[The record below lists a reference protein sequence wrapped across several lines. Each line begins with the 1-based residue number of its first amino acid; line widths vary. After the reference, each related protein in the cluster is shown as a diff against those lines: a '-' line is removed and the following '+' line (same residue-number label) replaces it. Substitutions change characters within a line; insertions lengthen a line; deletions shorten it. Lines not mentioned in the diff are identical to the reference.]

1 MSDFQKVRVTFMDA
15 DGKGVSAAM
24 WQLPS
29 GGNSAFI
36 RADHEN
42 YVGCLSWFNG
52 IDDVTV
58 TPINGLPTGAGAV
71 IRALALGVWAKY
83 GDVRDVY
90 ISDQSGVWWS
100 NNDGD
105 VFSKEQIEHDWTFE
119 ILSEGI
125 QL

>member
-1 MSDFQKVRVTFMDA
+1 MSDFQKVRVTFTDA
-15 DGKGVSAAM
+15 DGKQVSAAM

-29 GGNSAFI
+29 AGESAFI
-36 RADHEN
+36 RADHKN
-42 YVGCLSWFNG
+42 YVGCLSWFKG
-52 IDDVTV
+52 IDDVKV
-58 TPINGLPTGAGAV
+58 EAIPELPIGVGAV
-71 IRALALGVWAKY
+71 IRALGVWAEY

-105 VFSKEQIEHDWTFE
+105 VVSKEQIESKWTFE
-119 ILSEGI
+119 VLSEGI